1 MTNEEAKMI
10 IRKMIP
16 KPQRGDGKSITH
28 LMTTEALNLAI
39 KAFEQTEKITKKVN
53 ELDISQQDFENML
66 RVLPDSEI
74 PDTIKDTVWKMY
86 CFTMDVQYTVNK

>member
-1 MTNEEAKMI
+1 MEKELAKMI
-10 IRKMIP
+10 LERMIP
-16 KPQRGDGKSITH
+16 KDSRGNGKIYTT
-28 LMTTEALNLAI
+28 LMIRDALNLAI
-39 KAFEQTEKITKKVN
+39 ESLEQTEKIIKKAN

-86 CFTMDVQYTVNK
+86 CFTMYVQYTVK

>member
-10 IRKMIP
+10 IERMIP
-16 KPQRGDGKSITH
+16 KPSRGDGKLIAH
-28 LMTTEALNLAI
+28 LMTAEALNLAI
-39 KAFEQTEKITKKVN
+39 KSLEQTEKIIKKAN

-86 CFTMDVQYTVNK
+86 CFTVDVQYTVNK